1 MACLTQD
8 NDGLAPR
15 SKLIMSN
22 GLQGRLSGSRVRIAL
37 PEPTSTDAAYNQRAW
52 APYFHALTSSGA
64 VGVPIPLNAP
74 PATIAKLVGSC
85 SGVLLPGSP
94 ADINPQKYGAMSIPE
109 CAAPDSAR
117 EAADELLLQDAFNL
131 HKPLFGIC
139 YGLQALNVWRG
150 GTLIQHLPVV
160 TSVDHDPGPGV
171 LSAHSVR
178 LVRRSKLAGII
189 GTDHD
194 LVSITE
200 RTATVVNSS
209 HHQAVDAAGDGL
221 EVTAHCSEDGV
232 VEALEGSACDH
243 FVLGVQWHPERSF
256 DASAASRHLFRA
268 FVEASIK
275 YRPRA
280 VAESLA

>member
-1 MACLTQD
+1 M
-8 NDGLAPR
+8 
-15 SKLIMSN
+15 N
-22 GLQGRLSGSRVRIAL
+22 GLQERLNGLAVRIAL

-64 VGVPIPLNAP
+64 VGVPIPLA
-74 PATIAKLVGSC
+74 ASRSTVAKLVASC

-94 ADINPQKYGAMSIPE
+94 ADLDPKKYGEAPIPE
-109 CAAPDSAR
+109 CAAPDPAR
-117 EAADELLLQDAFNL
+117 EAVDELLLQDAFNL

-139 YGLQALNVWRG
+139 YGVQALTVWRG
-150 GTLIQHLPVV
+150 GTLIQHLPLV
-160 TSVDHDPGPGV
+160 TAVDHDPGSGV

-178 LVRRSKLAGII
+178 VTTGSKLSGII
-189 GTDHD
+189 GGDDD

-200 RTATVVNSS
+200 PAATVVNSS
-209 HHQAVDAAGDGL
+209 HHQGVSVPGNGL
-221 EVTAHCSEDGV
+221 RVTARCSEDDIIEA
-232 VEALEGSACDH
+232 VEGTSESH

-268 FVEASIK
+268 FVEAAVR
-275 YRPRA
+275 YRPPV